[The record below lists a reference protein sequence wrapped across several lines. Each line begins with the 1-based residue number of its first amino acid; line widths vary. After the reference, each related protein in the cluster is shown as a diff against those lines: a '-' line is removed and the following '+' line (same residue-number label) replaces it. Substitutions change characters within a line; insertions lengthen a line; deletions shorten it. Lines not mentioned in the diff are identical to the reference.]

1 MPTCSSRRVRALLT
15 VEVGRP
21 MSLAAPLRVPAL
33 AAATNAVTSFRSGAL
48 PMSNTTLR
56 KLHQQKKP
64 GHRRRL
70 FILQEIQNLLQITL
84 TSVPWIPTDSEKP
97 AHLLWRVGCITGRFA
112 SAQIDEF
119 RNSLVPRS

>member
-1 MPTCSSRRVRALLT
+1 
-15 VEVGRP
+15 
-21 MSLAAPLRVPAL
+21 
-33 AAATNAVTSFRSGAL
+33 
-48 PMSNTTLR
+48 MSNTTLR

-119 RNSLVPRS
+119 RNSLVPRSCTFPLYCLRRLRGENGVFRYRSARPAGEALSLQGWRREAERRRHLTR

>member
-1 MPTCSSRRVRALLT
+1 
-15 VEVGRP
+15 
-21 MSLAAPLRVPAL
+21 
-33 AAATNAVTSFRSGAL
+33 
-48 PMSNTTLR
+48 MSNTTLP

-70 FILQEIQNLLQITL
+70 FILQEIQNLLQKTL

-119 RNSLVPRS
+119 RDSLVPRSCTFPLYCLRRLRDEKGVFYEQVACVKVCSFVFPS

>member
-1 MPTCSSRRVRALLT
+1 
-15 VEVGRP
+15 
-21 MSLAAPLRVPAL
+21 
-33 AAATNAVTSFRSGAL
+33 
-48 PMSNTTLR
+48 MSNTTLR

-64 GHRRRL
+64 GHRRRRL
-70 FILQEIQNLLQITL
+70 LILQEIQNLLQITL

-119 RNSLVPRS
+119 RNSLVPRYCLRRLRDEKRVSHYLSRFGPFQADSTSDLA